1 MASGHLE
8 SDFYKN
14 PPPSRAV
21 YLARKDTSG
30 YKALIRHGDSLVYK
44 IDRFGISAPEKQATN
59 EN

>member
-1 MASGHLE
+1 LE

>member
-1 MASGHLE
+1 MANGHLE

-21 YLARKDTSG
+21 HLARKDTPG
-30 YKALIRHGDSLVYK
+30 YKALIRHRDSLVYK
-44 IDRFGISAPEKQATN
+44 IDRFGKLAPKKQATN